1 MGEQM
6 NLGFVPDCGDKSGQ
20 DGTKKGETKLAE
32 ETEVGLQRNL
42 GLFSG
47 VSLIVGNIVSATKS
61 PHVKVSI

>member
-20 DGTKKGETKLAE
+20 DGTNKGEAKLAK

-47 VSLIVGNIVSATKS
+47 VSLIVGNIVTATKS
-61 PHVKVSI
+61 PHLKVPI